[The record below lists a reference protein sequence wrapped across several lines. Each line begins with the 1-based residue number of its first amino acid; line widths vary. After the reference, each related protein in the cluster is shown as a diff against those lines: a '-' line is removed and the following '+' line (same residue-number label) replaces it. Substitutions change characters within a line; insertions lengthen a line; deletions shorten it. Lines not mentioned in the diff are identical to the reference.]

1 MAEERSEDTT
11 EATTDGV
18 TEGAT
23 EATTKVAYSSRLNWK
38 IAIPAGFVV
47 LLLLVISLLPLAIE
61 YSAEK
66 WLQEHGVPQA
76 EIENVDLN
84 LFSGEF
90 VLQGLK
96 AGEGLNVER
105 LAVNIDWLPLFKKIV
120 HVRSLELDTVNL
132 NLHQDAQQQWQL
144 ADIKLEPAVEP
155 AKGEADTAESEDE
168 LWLAVVDDLQI
179 NRLLVD
185 VNGQDMQLKLP
196 VDSLQLNLSNLT
208 GSEQTLET
216 ALKVG
221 ETSFSGF
228 GYRVNNET
236 LDLTAKLLFSMG
248 AEDIAASLKSEDTV
262 VKLAGLKLA
271 QPDGQPLAAVESLAA
286 NNLQIA
292 GINSH
297 KLESVNIT
305 NVSVQPQL
313 TGAGS
318 LQFAAIDVQK
328 IDADLKGQIKVASLI
343 LKALQADGMSGGDD
357 RMRLNRL
364 ELADLKMEPGKTVN
378 LQSLAMQGFD
388 LKQQQGKQL
397 LAAIDGV
404 SLKNFAMTSAEKGSF
419 DSLALNKVKLPASGK
434 KSMGSIGAIVAS
446 SATLDTNGIY
456 HLKKLQFNDLDTT
469 LIKQKSGK
477 FVVLDE
483 LASKPKAEAGKPNK
497 KEPVKTAAKAEK
509 PKDPVVIVD
518 ELIISAGSKIA
529 YRDESLSPPL
539 DTKMSVKKFRFAPL
553 DLSGKRDGILDMQMG
568 IGKYGEMSAK
578 GKIRPHA
585 KKLKTEL
592 MVTVKN
598 FEMPGLSGFIESD
611 FGKSI
616 QTGQFNLN
624 TAVNI
629 DKNII
634 SANNKLL
641 IRKLELGDSDQPGK
655 AEQSIGMPVGMALDM
670 LRDDRGDIEMEVPIS
685 GNLDDPN
692 INLNAIINKALMSS
706 LSAGAM
712 TYATLALQ
720 PYGSIILAAD
730 LASDLIREA
739 AKPKLTPIGFTE
751 LGVSLNSE
759 MTDYISKIAG
769 LLKKSEQFRVQVCGV
784 ATRIEGEPVA
794 KPPAAD
800 AAVKV
805 EPATARSDEELLLLA
820 ETRADVVMDALKAHG
835 ITTERLFGC
844 RTKIDDAKLKS
855 MPRVDLIL
863 D

>member
-1 MAEERSEDTT
+1 MAEDSSEKAELTT
-11 EATTDGV
+11 ET
-18 TEGAT
+18 AT
-23 EATTKVAYSSRLNWK
+23 EVLTEAPAEVKFSSRLNWK
-38 IAIPAGFVV
+38 TAVPATIAAFI
-47 LLLLVISLLPLAIE
+47 LLVILLLPLAIE

-90 VLQGLK
+90 VLQELK
-96 AGEGLNVER
+96 AGDGLNIKR
-105 LAVNIDWLPLFKKIV
+105 LAVNIDWLPLFKQVV
-120 HVRSLELDTVNL
+120 HVRALELDSANL

-144 ADIKLEPAVEP
+144 GDIKLEPAVEP
-155 AKGEADTAESEDE
+155 EKGEAVAAEPQGKP
-168 LWLAVVDDLQI
+168 WLAVVDDLRI
-179 NRLLVD
+179 KGLLVD
-185 VNGQDMQLKLP
+185 VKGQEVQLKLP

-208 GSEQTLET
+208 GSEQALEA

-228 GYRVNNET
+228 GYRVHNNA
-236 LDLTAKLLFSMG
+236 LDLTGKVLFSMA
-248 AEDIAASLKSEDTV
+248 AEDIAASLKSEDAV
-262 VKLAGLKLA
+262 VKLTGLKLA
-271 QPDGQPLAAVESLAA
+271 RQDGEALAAVESLAV
-286 NNLQIA
+286 NKLQMA

-297 KLESVNIT
+297 KLESINISNLT
-305 NVSVQPQL
+305 MQPQL

-318 LQFAAIDVQK
+318 LNLESIDVQK
-328 IDADLKGQIKVASLI
+328 IDADLKGQIKVAALI
-343 LKALQADGMSGGDD
+343 LKVLEADGMGGGDD
-357 RMRLNRL
+357 RMRLKRL
-364 ELADLKMEPGKTVN
+364 ELTNLKMEPGKTVN
-378 LQSLAMQGFD
+378 LQSLTMQGFD

-397 LAAIDGV
+397 LAAIEGV
-404 SLKNFAMTSAEKGSF
+404 SLNNFAMTSAEQGSF
-419 DSLALNKVKLPASGK
+419 DSLTLNRVKLPASGK

-483 LASKPKAEAGKPNK
+483 LESKPKAEAGKQNK
-497 KEPVKTAAKAEK
+497 KEPVKKAAMSEEVKE
-509 PKDPVVIVD
+509 PVVIID
-518 ELIISAGSKIA
+518 ELIVSSGSKIA

-539 DTKMSVKKFRFAPL
+539 DTTMSVKKFRFAPL
-553 DLSGKRDGILDMQMG
+553 DLSGKGDGSLDMQMG
-568 IGKYGEMSAK
+568 IGKYGEVSAK
-578 GKIRPHA
+578 GTLRPHSE
-585 KKLKTEL
+585 KLKTDL
-592 MVTVKN
+592 VVSVKN
-598 FEMPGLSGFIESD
+598 FEMPGLSGFIEPE

-616 QTGQFNLN
+616 QTGQFNLD
-624 TAVNI
+624 ADINI
-629 DKNII
+629 KDNKI
-634 SANNKLL
+634 SAKNKLL
-641 IRKLELGDSDQPGK
+641 IRKLELGKSDQPGR

-670 LRDDRGDIEMEVPIS
+670 LRNDRGDIEIEVPIS

-692 INLNAIINKALMSS
+692 INLNAIINKALISS

-730 LASDLIREA
+730 LASDLIKRA
-739 AKPKLTPIGFTE
+739 AKPKLTPIRFAEFE
-751 LGVSLNSE
+751 LSLNPE

-769 LLKKSEQFRVQVCGV
+769 LLKKSEQFRVQICGV

-794 KPPAAD
+794 QPPATD

-805 EPATARSDEELLLLA
+805 EPAVARSDGELLLLA
-820 ETRADVVMDALKAHG
+820 ERRADVVMDALKAHG

-844 RTKIDDAKLKS
+844 RAKIDDARLKS
-855 MPRVDLIL
+855 LPRVDLIL